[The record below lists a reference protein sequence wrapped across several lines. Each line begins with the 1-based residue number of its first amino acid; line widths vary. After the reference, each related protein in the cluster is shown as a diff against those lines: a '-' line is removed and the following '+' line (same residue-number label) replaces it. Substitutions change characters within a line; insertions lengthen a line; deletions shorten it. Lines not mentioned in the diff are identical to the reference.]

1 MRRRRLKM
9 KQTEQYLPPE
19 IQLHMLNERRRATR
33 ERVQRY
39 RDRKSQNTTGKKYCK
54 RTKRKLIVFS
64 SSNH

>member
-19 IQLHMLNERRRATR
+19 IQLHMLSERRRATR

-39 RDRKSQNTTGKKYCK
+39 RDRKSQKITEKK
-54 RTKRKLIVFS
+54 
-64 SSNH
+64 

>member
-19 IQLHMLNERRRATR
+19 IQLHVLNERRRATR

-39 RDRKSQNTTGKKYCK
+39 RDRKTQKITEKK
-54 RTKRKLIVFS
+54 
-64 SSNH
+64 